1 VAAYSFNEGTGTTVA
16 DASGSGNA
24 GTIGT
29 ATWTMAGRCGS
40 ALAFN
45 GTTARVDVGDA
56 ASLHLS
62 TGMTLEAW
70 VNPTVV
76 SSAWRDV
83 IYKGNDNYYLMATT
97 TRSSRPGGGGT
108 FGGGNPIETFGASP
122 LAVNTWTQLAT
133 TYDGS
138 VLRLYVNGVQ
148 VSSRNRSG
156 NFATSTNPLSIGGD
170 PIYAQYFTGRIDEA
184 RVYNVARTQ
193 AQIQAGMNAPL

>member
-1 VAAYSFNEGTGTTVA
+1 MDTG
-16 DASGSGNA
+16 
-24 GTIGT
+24 
-29 ATWTMAGRCGS
+29 
-40 ALAFN
+40 
-45 GTTARVDVGDA
+45 
-56 ASLHLS
+56 
-62 TGMTLEAW
+62 
-70 VNPTVV
+70 
-76 SSAWRDV
+76 
-83 IYKGNDNYYLMATT
+83 
-97 TRSSRPGGGGT
+97 
-108 FGGGNPIETFGASP
+108 
-122 LAVNTWTQLAT
+122 TQLAT